1 LTKRKTGARKIE
13 LSGIHCRLRTVD
25 ICSVHYP
32 WLRENVVLMANGRTH
47 FEWCWTGSYRTVS
60 SSLGSINK
68 VLASWGNFN
77 FPPNIKKTMIF

>member
-25 ICSVHYP
+25 I
-32 WLRENVVLMANGRTH
+32 WEDVLLIASANGRRTH

-68 VLASWGNFN
+68 VLASW
-77 FPPNIKKTMIF
+77 